1 MHAALLLIGSLLQPA
16 EKLPTQPTLY
26 LLIGKNRPSEILESE
41 LKRDWFKLRSYEK
54 SHVFHALIL
63 ANERRE
69 IRARIVF
76 IRHDRWSDIKTP
88 QWKIGRYG
96 KWQEFDPRAFVFTG
110 RPTRTVRW
118 LVDYYLTEPIRVVYE
133 RRDFEGGEFSYN
145 EKAYYNK
152 RPLPPWEKRGE

>member
-16 EKLPTQPTLY
+16 EKLPTLY
-26 LLIGKNRPSEILESE
+26 LLIGTDHESRLLKSE
-41 LKRDWFKLRSYEK
+41 LTRDWFKLRSYEK
-54 SHVFHALIL
+54 SHVFHAVVL

-69 IRARIVF
+69 IRAKIVF
-76 IRHDRWSDIKTP
+76 IRHDRWEDIKTP

-110 RPTRTVRW
+110 RPTRTCRW
-118 LVDYYLTEPIRVVYE
+118 LIDYYLTEPIEVIYE
-133 RRDFEGGEFSYN
+133 RRRYADGELSFN
-145 EKAYYNK
+145 ERTKYNK